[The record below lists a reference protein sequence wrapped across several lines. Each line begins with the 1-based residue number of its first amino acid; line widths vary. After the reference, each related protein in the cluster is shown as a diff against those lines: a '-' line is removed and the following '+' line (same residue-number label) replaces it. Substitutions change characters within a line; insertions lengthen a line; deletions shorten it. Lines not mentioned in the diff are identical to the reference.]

1 MSEYSQ
7 VRYWVEE
14 LPKRGKTTF
23 SLKEAENQFLKKPVS
38 SVRSALARLSSAG
51 KIHSVWKG
59 FYTIALP
66 EYGLEGI
73 APPMDYIDQLMR
85 YLGKDYYV
93 ALLTAASLKGASHQ
107 APQSFYVVCNGNLH
121 MKNKNGVRL
130 EPVFKKTIPDKYV
143 FEFNSRTASVR
154 ISTPELTA
162 MDLVTYIKRVG
173 GINHIATVLSELAES
188 LDYTKV
194 GIDFF
199 DGVSSATVQR
209 LGFLLDETLGEKT
222 IADRLYGKAVAAGLD
237 FRTIPLVM
245 MGNGKGPVIGRN
257 KKWGIVVNYEVESDL

>member
-23 SLKEAENQFLKKPVS
+23 SLREAENQFSEKPVS
-38 SVRSALARLSSAG
+38 SVRSALARLSVAG

-59 FYTIALP
+59 FYAIALP

-73 APPMDYIDQLMR
+73 APPMDYVDQLMR
-85 YLGKDYYV
+85 YLGKNYYV

-121 MKNKNGVRL
+121 MKNKNGVKL
-130 EPVFKKTIPDKYV
+130 EPVFKKAIPDKYV
-143 FEFNSRTASVR
+143 SEINSRTASVR

-162 MDLVTYIKRVG
+162 LDMVTYMKRVG
-173 GINHIATVLSELAES
+173 GINHVATVLGELAES
-188 LDYTKV
+188 FDYGRV
-194 GIDFF
+194 GIDVF
-199 DGVSSATVQR
+199 DGISNATVQR

-222 IADRLYGKAVAAGLD
+222 IAEGLYGKAIAAGLD

-245 MGNGKGPVIGRN
+245 MGNDKDLVMSKN
-257 KKWGIVVNYEVESDL
+257 KKWGIVVNYKVENDL